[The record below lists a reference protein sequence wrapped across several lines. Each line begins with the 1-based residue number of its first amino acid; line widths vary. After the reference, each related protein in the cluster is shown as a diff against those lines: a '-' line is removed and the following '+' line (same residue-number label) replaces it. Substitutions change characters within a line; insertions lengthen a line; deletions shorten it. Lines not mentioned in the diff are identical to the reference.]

1 MEVYE
6 QDRMYLSLSLL
17 GRGSLGWRTED
28 SLILPTPWQTRG
40 KQFSLV
46 SDYLDVLL
54 GKLAWMNSHKLGS

>member
-46 SDYLDVLL
+46 SDYFRWKTGMDEFPQT
-54 GKLAWMNSHKLGS
+54 GKLNL